1 MEPCDRRPS
10 PLSRSIH
17 GDFDILLRKPNIAEV
32 VSKAAVL
39 GSEDL
44 D

>member
-1 MEPCDRRPS
+1 MILALLTGCLFQTHLKATPP
-10 PLSRSIH
+10 PL
-17 GDFDILLRKPNIAEV
+17 
-32 VSKAAVL
+32 SKAAVL